1 MSQKVCPFV
10 PADLDCSDFAQ
21 LEPLYKQL
29 LGREIASADDAKQWL
44 QDYADFSSVIS
55 EYGSR
60 RNIDVSCH
68 TDDAEIEKRYMQFVE
83 EIQPKIKPLGFACA
97 RKLLDCGYADKLTE
111 SKYVQ
116 LVKEWKADAELYR
129 DENVPLQT
137 DVTKL
142 TTEYGKLC
150 GKMIVEFRGQKMTLQ
165 QLARFME
172 ETDRPTREEAWRLST
187 NRRLEDRDAMD
198 ELFNK
203 LLAKRAQIAK
213 NSGKD
218 NYRDYVWQSHCR
230 FDYTPQDC
238 LTFGDA
244 IEAVCM
250 PIVKALDQKRKAEL
264 GVDPLKPWDGAVD
277 PKGRDPLRPF
287 DADKPMDM
295 VKGVR
300 DIFNRVSPELAN
312 LYDELKP
319 GKNLDLESRPGKR
332 PGGFQSSLEQCKE
345 PFIFMNA
352 AGLHRDVETML
363 HEAGHAFHYMDARDE
378 PLMFVR
384 HAPLEFCEVASMSME
399 LIGCDHFDVFY
410 NAEDAKRAKAAQ
422 LEGILRFFPWMATI
436 DGFQHWLYTND
447 DNTTELRTKAWAEI
461 YGRYSSGVA
470 DWSDIPEARLA
481 RWHAQLHVFHYP
493 FYYIEYGIAQLGALQ
508 VWQNFK
514 KDADTAL
521 ANLRKAFALGGS
533 VPLPELFETAGIR
546 FDFSADTLGPLIKMV
561 KTELDALE

>member
-1 MSQKVCPFV
+1 MSQMAPSFV
-10 PADLDCSDFAQ
+10 PADLDCSDFSQ
-21 LEPLYKQL
+21 LGPLYQQL
-29 LGREIASADDAKQWL
+29 IDRPINSVDDAKQWL
-44 QDYADFSSVIS
+44 QDYSDFGSVIS

-60 RNIDVSCH
+60 RNIEVACH

-137 DVTKL
+137 EVTKL

-150 GKMIVEFRGQKMTLQ
+150 GKQLVEFQGKQMTLQ
-165 QLARFME
+165 QLARFLE
-172 ETDRPTREEAWRLST
+172 ETDRPLREEAWKLST
-187 NRRLEDRDAMD
+187 ARRLQDREVMDAI
-198 ELFNK
+198 FNK
-203 LLAKRAQIAK
+203 LLAKRDEIAK
-213 NSGKD
+213 NAGKA
-218 NYRDYVWQSHCR
+218 NYRDYVWQSNCR
-230 FDYTPQDC
+230 FDYTPEDC

-244 IEAVCM
+244 IGQVCM
-250 PIVKALDQKRKAEL
+250 PIVKELDQKRKTEL

-277 PKGRDPLRPF
+277 PKGRKPLRPF
-287 DADKPMDM
+287 DAGKPMDM

-300 DIFNRVSPELAN
+300 EIFNRVSPELAR
-312 LYDELKP
+312 LYDELEP

-332 PGGFQSSLEQCKE
+332 PGGFQSSLEQVRE

-352 AGLHRDVETML
+352 AGVHRDVQTML

-410 NAEDAKRAKAAQ
+410 DAENARRAKAAQ

-436 DGFQHWLYTND
+436 DGFQHWLYTNE
-447 DNTTELRTKAWAEI
+447 DNLTEPRTKAWTEI

-470 DWSDIPEARLA
+470 DWSDIPDARKA

-514 KDADTAL
+514 QDADTAL
-521 ANLRKAFALGGS
+521 KNLRRAFALGGS
-533 VPLPELFETAGIR
+533 KPLPELFETAGIR
-546 FDFSADTLGPLIKMV
+546 FDFSVDTLKPLIDKV
-561 KTELDALE
+561 KSELDTLD

>member
-1 MSQKVCPFV
+1 MSQMVSDFV
-10 PADLDCSDFAQ
+10 PADLDCSDFSQ

-29 LGREIASADDAKQWL
+29 LERELTSVDDVKQWL
-44 QDYADFSSVIS
+44 QDYADFASVIS

-68 TDDAEIEKRYMQFVE
+68 TDDEAIEKRYMQFVE
-83 EIQPKIKPLGFACA
+83 EIQPKIKPLGFAMV
-97 RKLLDCGYADKLTE
+97 RKLLDCGYADQLSE
-111 SKYVQ
+111 PKYVQ
-116 LVKEWKADAELYR
+116 LVKEWAADAELYR
-129 DENVPLQT
+129 DENIPLQT

-150 GKMIVEFRGQKMTLQ
+150 GKMIVEFKGEKMTLQ

-172 ETDRPTREEAWRLST
+172 ETDRQTREDAWRLST
-187 NRRLEDRDAMD
+187 TRRLEDRDAMD
-198 ELFNK
+198 EIFNK
-203 LLAKRAQIAK
+203 LLAKRAEIAS
-213 NSGKD
+213 NSGKA
-218 NYRDYVWQSHCR
+218 NYRDYIWQSNCR

-250 PIVKALDQKRKAEL
+250 PIVKELDEKRKAEL

-277 PKGRDPLRPF
+277 PKGRQPLRPF
-287 DADKPMDM
+287 DAKDPMQM

-300 DIFNRVSPELAN
+300 EIFNRVSPELAN

-319 GKNLDLESRPGKR
+319 GKNFDLESRPGKR
-332 PGGFQSSLEQCKE
+332 PGGFQSSLEQVRE

-352 AGLHRDVETML
+352 AGTHRDVETML

-410 NAEDAKRAKAAQ
+410 APEDAKRAKAAQ

-436 DGFQHWLYTND
+436 DGFQHWLYTHE
-447 DNTTELRTKAWAEI
+447 DNLTEPRTKAWTEI
-461 YGRYSSGVA
+461 YNRYSSGVA

-514 KDADTAL
+514 QDADTAL
-521 ANLRKAFALGGS
+521 ANLRKAFALGGAK
-533 VPLPELFETAGIR
+533 PLPELFETAGIR
-546 FDFSADTLGPLIKMV
+546 FDFSADTLGPLIEMV

>member
-1 MSQKVCPFV
+1 MSQMVSEFV
-10 PADLDCSDFAQ
+10 PAELDCSDFSQ
-21 LEPLYKQL
+21 LQPLYQQL
-29 LGREIASADDAKQWL
+29 IDRSINSTDDAKQWL

-60 RNIDVSCH
+60 RNIEMSCH
-68 TDDAEIEKRYMQFVE
+68 TDDQAIEKRYMQFVE
-83 EIQPKIKPLGFACA
+83 QIQPKIKPLGFACA
-97 RKLLDCGYADKLTE
+97 RKLLDCGYADQLTE

-116 LVKEWKADAELYR
+116 LVKEWRADAELYR

-150 GKMIVEFRGQKMTLQ
+150 GKQLVEFQGKQLTLQ
-165 QLARFME
+165 QLARFLE
-172 ETDRPTREEAWRLST
+172 ETDRPQREEAWKLST
-187 NRRLEDRDAMD
+187 HRRLEDRDAMD
-198 ELFNK
+198 DIFNK
-203 LLAKRAQIAK
+203 LLAKRAEIAK
-213 NSGKD
+213 NSGKN
-218 NYRDYVWQSHCR
+218 NYRDYIWQSNGR

-244 IEAVCM
+244 IEKVCM
-250 PIVKALDQKRKAEL
+250 PIVKALDEKRKTEL
-264 GVDPLKPWDGAVD
+264 GVDVLKPWDGAVD
-277 PKGRDPLRPF
+277 PKGRQPLRPF

-300 DIFNRVSPELAN
+300 EIFNRVSPALAE

-319 GKNLDLESRPGKR
+319 GKNYDLESRPGKR

-352 AGLHRDVETML
+352 AGTHRDVETML

-410 NAEDAKRAKAAQ
+410 DSENAKRAKAAQ
-422 LEGILRFFPWMATI
+422 LEGILRFFPWMTTI
-436 DGFQHWLYTND
+436 DSFQHWLYTND
-447 DNTTELRTKAWAEI
+447 DNLTEARTKAWLKI

-470 DWSDIPEARLA
+470 DWSDIPTARAA
-481 RWHAQLHVFHYP
+481 RWQAQLHVFHYP

-514 KDADTAL
+514 QDADLAL
-521 ANLRKAFALGGS
+521 KNLRKAFALGGAK
-533 VPLPELFETAGIR
+533 PLPELFETAGIR
-546 FDFSADTLGPLIKMV
+546 FDFSVETLGPLMEMV
-561 KTELDALE
+561 KAELDALE

>member
-1 MSQKVCPFV
+1 MPETSTDFV

-21 LEPLYKQL
+21 LEPLYRL
-29 LGREIASADDAKQWL
+29 LLDRPITSADDARKWL
-44 QDYADFSSVIS
+44 QDYADFSSNLS

-60 RNIDVSCH
+60 RNIEMSCH
-68 TDDAEIEKRYMQFVE
+68 TDDEAIEKRYMQFVE
-83 EIQPKIKPLGFACA
+83 QIQPKIKPLGFACA
-97 RKLLDCGYADKLTE
+97 RKLLDCGFADQLTE

-116 LVKEWKADAELYR
+116 LVKEWKAEADLYR

-142 TTEYGKLC
+142 TTEYGKLS
-150 GKMIVEFRGQKMTLQ
+150 GKQLVEFQGKTLTLQ
-165 QLARFME
+165 QLARFLE
-172 ETDRPTREEAWRLST
+172 ETDRPVREEAWKLSA
-187 NRRLEDRDAMD
+187 NRRLQDREAMD
-198 ELFNK
+198 EIFNK
-203 LLAKRAQIAK
+203 LLAKRAEIAG
-213 NSGKD
+213 NAGKA
-218 NYRDYVWQSHCR
+218 NYRDYLWQSNCR

-244 IEAVCM
+244 IEKVCM
-250 PIVKALDQKRKAEL
+250 PIVKKLDEKRKAEL
-264 GVDPLKPWDGAVD
+264 GVDQLKPWDGAVD
-277 PKGRDPLRPF
+277 PKGRKPLRPF

-300 DIFNRVSPELAN
+300 EIFHRVSPQLAEM
-312 LYDELKP
+312 YSELKP

-332 PGGFQSSLEQCKE
+332 PGGFQSSLEKVRE
-345 PFIFMNA
+345 AFIFMNA
-352 AGLHRDVETML
+352 AGTHRDVETML

-399 LIGCDHFDVFY
+399 LIGCDHFEVFY
-410 NAEDAKRAKAAQ
+410 SPEDARRAKAAQ
-422 LEGILRFFPWMATI
+422 LEGILRFFPWMTTI
-436 DGFQHWLYTND
+436 DTFQHWLYTND
-447 DNTTELRTKAWAEI
+447 NNLTEARTDAWLKI
-461 YGRYSSGVA
+461 MGRYSSGVV
-470 DWSDIPEARLA
+470 DWSDIPAARAA

-514 KDADTAL
+514 QDADKAL
-521 ANLRKAFALGGS
+521 KNLRKAFALGGS

-546 FDFSADTLGPLIKMV
+546 FDFSVDTLGPLMEMV
-561 KTELDALE
+561 QTELDALA

>member
-1 MSQKVCPFV
+1 
-10 PADLDCSDFAQ
+10 
-21 LEPLYKQL
+21 
-29 LGREIASADDAKQWL
+29 
-44 QDYADFSSVIS
+44 
-55 EYGSR
+55 
-60 RNIDVSCH
+60 
-68 TDDAEIEKRYMQFVE
+68 
-83 EIQPKIKPLGFACA
+83 
-97 RKLLDCGYADKLTE
+97 
-111 SKYVQ
+111 
-116 LVKEWKADAELYR
+116 LYR
-129 DENVPLQT
+129 DENIPLQT

-150 GKMIVEFRGQKMTLQ
+150 GKMIVEFKGEKMTLQ

-172 ETDRPTREEAWRLST
+172 ETDRQTREDAWRLST
-187 NRRLEDRDAMD
+187 TRRLEDRDAMD
-198 ELFNK
+198 EIFNK
-203 LLAKRAQIAK
+203 LLAKRAEISK
-213 NSGKD
+213 NSGKA
-218 NYRDYVWQSHCR
+218 NYRDYIWQSNCR
-230 FDYTPQDC
+230 FDYTPEDC

-244 IEAVCM
+244 IEEVCM
-250 PIVKALDQKRKAEL
+250 PIVKELDEKRKAEL

-287 DADKPMDM
+287 DAKDPMQM

-300 DIFNRVSPELAN
+300 EIFNRVSPELAN
-312 LYDELKP
+312 LFDELKP
-319 GKNLDLESRPGKR
+319 GKNFDLESRPGKR
-332 PGGFQSSLEQCKE
+332 PGGFQSSLEQCRE

-352 AGLHRDVETML
+352 AGTHRDVETML

-410 NAEDAKRAKAAQ
+410 DAENAKRAKAAQ

-436 DGFQHWLYTND
+436 DGFQHWLYTNE
-447 DNTTELRTKAWAEI
+447 DNLTEPRTKAWTEI
-461 YGRYSSGVA
+461 YNRYSSGVA

-514 KDADTAL
+514 QDADTAL
-521 ANLRKAFALGGS
+521 TNLRKAFALGGAK
-533 VPLPELFETAGIR
+533 PLPELFETAGIR
-546 FDFSADTLGPLIKMV
+546 FDFSADTLGPLIEMV
-561 KTELDALE
+561 KTELDALEA